1 MFQNP
6 IFYIIAFCVFIHY
19 RNKYA
24 KKAKREIDEFM
35 NSKNKKADS

>member
-6 IFYIIAFCVFIHY
+6 IFYLIALGVFIYY

-24 KKAKREIDEFM
+24 KNAKREIDDFH
-35 NSKNKKADS
+35 SKNKKADS